1 MMSSI
6 DILATRPEI
15 DDESPMPIRSP
26 SSHAWRRLA
35 RLTLFAALGT
45 VAYVAVVL
53 GPPWFRVLVPPSSQ
67 LHALAR
73 LIEAAQSAYI
83 VALMVLPAMIV
94 VQAIALMLL
103 RRRVAPRSWLARAL
117 ALCAALAI
125 GLAIAEGVSAARL
138 AAMQVPPPRLKDV
151 FPDRPGDR
159 TVDVVI
165 LGESSARGD
174 PYHEWL
180 SVGEIVAWKLR
191 EAIPGRGFAVENL
204 ARPGIAL
211 DQVHRRLEALE
222 RRPDLVILYAG
233 HNEFSMRH
241 DWSHGASHYVDEA
254 PPERMA
260 LVRFIREHSPV
271 CRLIGDT
278 AGLFARASPPKRTAA
293 RQLVDVP
300 VYTAAEYAERLH
312 DFRARLEAMTA
323 YGERVG
329 ALVVLVIP
337 PGNDADFEPNR
348 SFLPVETPR
357 AEREAFAR
365 DFQAARQLESA
376 DPDGAIA
383 AYRALLDRQ
392 PRFAEAH
399 YRLARLQ
406 ERAGRR
412 EAANRHYVA
421 ARDADGLP
429 MRCVSEFLDVYREVA
444 DRHPEAI
451 LIDGPAVFR
460 GLNPRG
466 VAGDDLF
473 SDGIHPSLIGYTG
486 LAEAILRG
494 LHARR
499 AFGWGEAAPAPT
511 PVVSPSDCA
520 RHFGMDP
527 DRWRRVCDY
536 AAGFYYHTAPIRFDP
551 SERQAKQARYAE
563 ASRRIQAGIAPDDAG
578 MPGVGTRIVSRA
590 RMIATPAV
598 TTSDATSGQNGH
610 QRKPL

>member
-1 MMSSI
+1 
-6 DILATRPEI
+6 
-15 DDESPMPIRSP
+15 MPIRSP

-35 RLTLFAALGT
+35 RLALFAMLGT

-53 GPPWFRVLVPPSSQ
+53 GPPWFRVLIPRTSL
-67 LHALAR
+67 LHVLAR
-73 LIEAAQSAYI
+73 LIEAARSAYI
-83 VALMVLPAMIV
+83 VALLVLPAAIIV
-94 VQAIALMLL
+94 LAIALMLV
-103 RRRVAPRSWLARAL
+103 RRRGAPRTWLARAL
-117 ALCAALAI
+117 ALCAALTSGMA
-125 GLAIAEGVSAARL
+125 LAEGISAARL
-138 AAMQVPPPRLKDV
+138 AAMRVPPPRLKDD

-159 TVDVVI
+159 TVDVVV

-191 EAIPGRGFAVENL
+191 EAIPDRSFVVENL
-204 ARPGIAL
+204 ARPGITL

-241 DWSHGASHYVDEA
+241 DWSHGAAHYVDEA
-254 PPERMA
+254 PPEPVT
-260 LVRFIREHSPV
+260 LVRFIRAHSPV

-278 AGLFARASPPKRTAA
+278 AGLFARASPPARTDA

-300 VYTAAEYAERLH
+300 VYTAAEFAERLR

-323 YGERVG
+323 YCERMG

-348 SFLPVETPR
+348 SFLPTETSR
-357 AEREAFAR
+357 AERAAFAR
-365 DFQAARQLESA
+365 DFEAARRREAS

-383 AYRALLDRQ
+383 AYRALLERQ

-399 YRLARLQ
+399 YRLARLL
-406 ERAGRR
+406 EKAGRR
-412 EAANRHYVA
+412 EEVNRHYVA

-429 MRCVSEFLDVYREVA
+429 MRCVSEFLDVYRDVA
-444 DRHPEAI
+444 ARHPDAI
-451 LIDGPAVFR
+451 LIDGPALLR
-460 GLNPRG
+460 GLSPSGR
-466 VAGDDLF
+466 AGDDFF

-499 AFGWGEAAPAPT
+499 AFGWGESATAPT
-511 PVVSPSDCA
+511 PVVTPSDCA
-520 RHFGMDP
+520 RHFGIDP
-527 DRWRRVCDY
+527 GKWRRVCDY

-551 SERQAKQARYAE
+551 TERQAKQARYLE
-563 ASRRIQAGIAPDDAG
+563 ASRRVQAGVA
-578 MPGVGTRIVSRA
+578 
-590 RMIATPAV
+590 
-598 TTSDATSGQNGH
+598 
-610 QRKPL
+610 